1 MRNRNIRKSHVLIVT
16 GAEQDNRMEVVT
28 MSRELSLYEEMGG
41 TYTEIDGVFYPDIS
55 IEEIKQDGEF
65 GITNADIGKYGMLWI
80 SYMKETHPDRYRHHM
95 RMGQLYSKAQEVNEE
110 AYEMLDRIMNQY
122 LAKHKPKDKHSTME
136 MWKIKERAKQLAEEV
151 IYGEIVYQYH

>member
-1 MRNRNIRKSHVLIVT
+1 
-16 GAEQDNRMEVVT
+16 
-28 MSRELSLYEEMGG
+28 MSRELSLYEAMGG
-41 TYTEIDGVFYPDIS
+41 TYRSVDGILYPNIGTDDNQSDTDSVIA
-55 IEEIKQDGEF
+55 
-65 GITNADIGKYGMLWI
+65 ITDVGKYGHLWI
-80 SYMKETHPDRYRHHM
+80 SYMKENQPDRYRHHI

-136 MWKIKERAKQLAEEV
+136 MWKVREQAKRLAEEV